1 MHGINYSMI
10 ALAFF
15 DDFTLKVDEH
25 TLTMMEI
32 YLMGV
37 RRNHNLTY
45 SGFIFYI
52 HARENL
58 LR

>member
-1 MHGINYSMI
+1 MI